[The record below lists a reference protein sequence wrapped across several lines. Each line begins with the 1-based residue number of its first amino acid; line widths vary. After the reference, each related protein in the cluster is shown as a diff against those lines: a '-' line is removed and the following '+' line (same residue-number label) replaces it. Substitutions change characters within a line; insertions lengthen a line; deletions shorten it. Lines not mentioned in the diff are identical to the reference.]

1 MKGRTTLANS
11 GLGDHSI
18 TFESQDT
25 VYNGIL
31 ENYPLLADAG
41 GFELFLFQRGN
52 GDDAGFHVIEPP
64 HVASRLKEVAGQA
77 KIFIK
82 PLQRDIPLKSTQ
94 KPDPTCEDKTMV
106 SVYHI

>member
-1 MKGRTTLANS
+1 MPSGAGALPSVAFEQGRLFGHKQQREKKGKSKAKRNSTCTLKFVCLASKEASGPPSSVKGRTSLANS

-41 GFELFLFQRGN
+41 G
-52 GDDAGFHVIEPP
+52 
-64 HVASRLKEVAGQA
+64 
-77 KIFIK
+77 
-82 PLQRDIPLKSTQ
+82 
-94 KPDPTCEDKTMV
+94 
-106 SVYHI
+106 